1 MKNFRQ
7 IVLSASLFLGAGLW
21 AGAQNNVV
29 WQIGVKDD
37 SYAEFAVAERGYNDI
52 TKVFPDAAAVYSVGQ
67 SGPQDI
73 PFVMPGQDDAWAG
86 RRKGTLMVRFNVAS
100 NVPDKVELVMDMVEI
115 HPSAP
120 PRLRIELNDFSTEI
134 RLPAGKDQNFLGK
147 GIKSAPSIPVRVSI
161 PARSVLEGD
170 NVLRITNVAGSWTVL
185 DDIRLEASGKI
196 ALAKVSG
203 GVSLASVKSVPALV
217 YGKDG
222 KELRSPVIVSAVNWG
237 KKTVRAKCL
246 CDGSE
251 IGTVDLAP
259 GLNSAEISIPEQYQ
273 DKDVKIDILCG
284 KEKMETTLRILPAEK
299 WTIYLVQQTHT
310 DIGYTK
316 PQTEILTEHL
326 RYIDYAIEYCEATES
341 YPDDS
346 RFRWTC
352 EASWAVREWLKSRP
366 QEQIEKFL
374 HYVRNGQ
381 IEVTAMFFNM
391 SELSGE
397 DNYKTFL
404 SPIKTFREM
413 GIPVVTA
420 MQNDVNG
427 VAWCLAD
434 YLSGIGVKYLTMGSN
449 GHRAD
454 IPFDRPTLYKWESPS
469 GNSLIS
475 YRSDHYNTANRWGID
490 KEDDKGVESGVFSY
504 ISSLKHRGYDIPL
517 VSVQYSGYYTDNSPP
532 SMREANLIRR
542 WNDHYAW
549 PKLRSATIREFLD
562 RVDSEY
568 SDNLPVYRAAYPDWW
583 TDGFGSAAR
592 ETAAS
597 RTTQSDMLAIG
608 GMLSM
613 AAFEGDSYPFSTAAE
628 IDRINENLLF
638 YNEHTFGAAESI
650 RNPLCENSQVQ
661 WAEKGSYVWDAL
673 KNTQMMY
680 EAAAGRLQGK
690 LYRGE
695 RPTLTFFN
703 AMARP
708 RTELV
713 KVYIDY
719 ELVPRDKNFSIVDED
734 GRKLKWQ
741 PLNSRSE
748 GRYYAI
754 LAEDIPA
761 MGYRTYEL
769 VVEGGNAVNPHW
781 KSVSGEIEIGNE
793 FYTLAFDGDRGGV
806 SSIIDKETGAELIDQ
821 SCEWTAGA
829 VIYES
834 LEGDRHQMERKV
846 FEKYS
851 REGLTNVRFTGI
863 SEGSIYTSVNYKG
876 KLRGCSDAGVRV
888 EVRLFNDVKRIEFS
902 YSLQRLPE
910 TDPSGIYVAFP
921 VELPDGKL
929 YFDVPGGTVCA
940 GENQIP
946 RTSAGWNTVQ
956 NYVAARNA
964 GSQVIVS
971 SDEIPLF
978 MMGELL
984 NDPYRLVHK
993 HEKQHIYSWVMNNY
1007 WTTNFRASQEGE
1019 LRWSYALTSTKDA
1032 SNSAATEF
1040 GRSNRVPVYA
1050 RVMPSSK
1057 TSSYV
1062 GNPRERSFINV
1073 EAPNL
1078 TVASCWPS
1086 RFGGKS
1092 VILNIVET
1100 DGRPTEL
1107 KITGVDG
1114 KLLPYSFVNV
1124 LEESVEGRA
1133 EVAPKGNVF
1142 VKIEL

>member
-1 MKNFRQ
+1 MKNLRQ
-7 IVLSASLFLGAGLW
+7 LLMSAACILGTGLL
-21 AGAQNNVV
+21 AGAQNHVV
-29 WQIGVKDD
+29 WQIGEKDD
-37 SYAEFAVAERGYNDI
+37 SFREFAVAEKGYNGI
-52 TKVFPDAAAVYSVGQ
+52 SKVFPEGMAVYSVGQ
-67 SGPQDI
+67 SDLSAV
-73 PFVMPGQDDAWAG
+73 PFVIPGPDDGWAG
-86 RRKGTLMVRFNVAS
+86 RRRGTLLVRFNVADQTLPS
-100 NVPDKVELVMDMVEI
+100 KLTLIMDMVAV
-115 HPSAP
+115 HASHP
-120 PRLRIELNDFSTEI
+120 PRLQVEINDFSSEI
-134 RLPAGKDQNFLGK
+134 RLPAGNDNDFLNK
-147 GIKSAPSIPVRVSI
+147 RIFTQKSVTVTLDIPSASLRQ
-161 PARSVLEGD
+161 GD

-185 DDIRLEASGKI
+185 DDIRLEASSAVRLSSCK
-196 ALAKVSG
+196 G
-203 GVSLASVKSVPALV
+203 GVSLASSKSVPALV
-217 YGKDG
+217 YGADG
-222 KELRSPVIVSAVNWG
+222 KKLRSPVQLSIVNWG
-237 KKTVRAKCL
+237 KKAVRADWY
-246 CDGSE
+246 CDGTKAGS
-251 IGTVDLAP
+251 IDIAP
-259 GLNSAEISIPEQYQ
+259 GINSREISVPENCQGR
-273 DKDVKIDILCG
+273 KVKIGLVCG
-284 KEKMETTLRILPAEK
+284 KDRSEADVEILPAEK

-326 RYIDYAIEYCEATES
+326 RYIDYALEYCEATES

-352 EASWAVREWLKSRP
+352 EASWAVKEWLKSRP
-366 QEQIEKFL
+366 QEQVERFL
-374 HYVRNGQ
+374 HFVKNGQ

-434 YLSGIGVKYLTMGSN
+434 YLSGIGVKYVTMGSN
-449 GHRAD
+449 SHRAD

-475 YRSDHYNTANRWGID
+475 YRSDHYHTANRWGID

-504 ISSLKHRGYDIPL
+504 ISSLKQRGYDIPL
-517 VSVQYSGYYTDNSPP
+517 VSVQYSGYSTDNSPP

-549 PKLRSATIREFLD
+549 PKLRSATIHEFLD

-597 RTTQSDMLAIG
+597 RTTQSDMLTIG

-613 AAFEGDSYPFSTAAE
+613 AAFEGDSYPFSTTAE

-690 LYRGE
+690 LYRGA

-703 AMARP
+703 AMACP
-708 RTELV
+708 RTEMV

-719 ELVPRDKNFSIVDED
+719 ELVPRDRNFSIVDEN

-769 VVEGGNAVNPHW
+769 VVEDGNAVNPQW
-781 KSVSGEIEIGNE
+781 KNVSGNIEVSNG
-793 FYTLAFDGDRGGV
+793 FYSLVFDSGRGGV
-806 SSIIDKETGAELIDQ
+806 SSIIDKETGDELLDQ

-834 LEGDRHQMERKV
+834 LEGDRRQMERKV
-846 FEKYS
+846 FERYS
-851 REGLTNVRFTGI
+851 RAGLTDVRFTKV
-863 SEGSIYTSVNYKG
+863 SEGTIYTSVHYEG
-876 KLRGCSDAGVRV
+876 KLRGCSGVNV

-902 YSLQRLPE
+902 YSLVRLPE

-921 VELPDGKL
+921 VELPGGKL

-971 SDEIPLF
+971 SDEIPLY

-993 HEKQHIYSWVMNNY
+993 HEKQHIYSWIMNNY

-1019 LRWSYALTSTKDA
+1019 LKWTYALTSTTDP
-1032 SNSAATEF
+1032 SNSVAVDF

-1050 RVMPSSK
+1050 RVMPASK

-1078 TVASCWPS
+1078 TVASSWPS

-1092 VILNIVET
+1092 VILNIIET
-1100 DGRPTEL
+1100 DGKPTEL
-1107 KITGVDG
+1107 KVTGIDG
-1114 KLLPYSFVNV
+1114 KLLPFSLVNV
-1124 LEESVEGRA
+1124 LEEPVDGMS
-1133 EVAPKGNVF
+1133 EVAPNGNVF